1 MSSANVSGSNTEFL
15 LGPES
20 VVSTRFDARK
30 YLRLVRRKIDR
41 IRKSGRCYNAE
52 AFFTRPGFDLT
63 KKEPTFTARNVLV
76 AASTV
81 PLVFVIAVLFVS
93 ATFGAPTGN
102 KSRLAAT
109 DESAVLAQPPVN
121 LTAEGSTTAS
131 ARGAGLVSQI
141 SANGVVIPEGFT
153 PGAIALDGD
162 RLAVRVDGPEGAKVL
177 IYDLNM
183 GGVI

>member
-41 IRKSGRCYNAE
+41 IRKSGRGYNAE

-93 ATFGAPTGN
+93 ATFGAPTGI

-121 LTAEGSTTAS
+121 LTAEGRSCLADQRQWRCHPGRLYAGS
-131 ARGAGLVSQI
+131 DRSRWRQARC
-141 SANGVVIPEGFT
+141 P
-153 PGAIALDGD
+153 
-162 RLAVRVDGPEGAKVL
+162 R
-177 IYDLNM
+177 
-183 GGVI
+183 